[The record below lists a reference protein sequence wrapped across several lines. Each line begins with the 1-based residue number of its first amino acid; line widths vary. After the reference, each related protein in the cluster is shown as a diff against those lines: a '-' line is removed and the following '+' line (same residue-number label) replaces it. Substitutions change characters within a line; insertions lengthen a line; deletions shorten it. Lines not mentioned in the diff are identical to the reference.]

1 MGLLEE
7 SDYTLDLLKS
17 TLYITSTGAKDVGS
31 YSCAQIS
38 RDLMDIDEV
47 TTQPLYV
54 FVTGSSL
61 TPSDTRQVLLI
72 SSSHPL
78 TLPCIPSHTAVT
90 VSVTA
95 NGQDVNHLFKFDPT
109 VGFTATSPLS
119 FSSFT

>member
-1 MGLLEE
+1 MGLIEE
-7 SDYTLDLLKS
+7 SDYLLDLLKS
-17 TLYITSTGAKDVGS
+17 TLYIFSTGAKDVGS

-78 TLPCIPSHTAVT
+78 TLPCIP
-90 VSVTA
+90 
-95 NGQDVNHLFKFDPT
+95 
-109 VGFTATSPLS
+109 
-119 FSSFT
+119 